1 MSQGLAEAFS
11 SPLQPSALG
20 NAFNQLG
27 GPEPSLAD
35 AFAQPIQS
43 SVTIEQTIMPTIE
56 IEGNSIPMPE
66 GFDRLSEEEQAVAIE
81 EVAKKIREI
90 RQKNEN
96 DQKIINELNES
107 INKNGTAEVVDE
119 VTKDAVGGFP
129 GFFPGAYGGAKFM
142 SALAPHPL
150 LKPGMALVGG
160 LGGGIGGSA
169 VTGPYVRAVTD
180 PMVDGAKDF
189 VENKTVLG
197 KQGMASLGEGAG
209 VGVPSIIDNS
219 SAPYTSVDSSS
230 TGVLPPTPLVP

>member
-20 NAFNQLG
+20 DAFNQLS

-43 SVTIEQTIMPTIE
+43 SITIEQTIVPTIE
-56 IEGNSIPMPE
+56 VEGNSIPMPE
-66 GFDRLSEEEQAVAIE
+66 GFDRLSEEEQAIE
-81 EVAKKIREI
+81 IEALGNRIKELRKEREQEVNP
-90 RQKNEN
+90 QDLQ
-96 DQKIINELNES
+96 DQLDSAPTPGE
-107 INKNGTAEVVDE
+107 AMDE
-119 VTKDAVGGFP
+119 YAKDAVGGFP
-129 GFFPGAYGGAKFM
+129 GFFPGAAMGAKFM
-142 SALAPHPL
+142 SSIAPHPL
-150 LKPGMALVGG
+150 LKPGMGLIGG

-180 PMVDGAKDF
+180 PIVDGVK
-189 VENKTVLG
+189 ENTVFG

-219 SAPYTSVDSSS
+219 SVPYTSVDSSS

>member
-20 NAFNQLG
+20 NAFNQLS

-43 SVTIEQTIMPTIE
+43 SITIEQTIIPTIE
-56 IEGNSIPMPE
+56 VEGNSIPMPQ
-66 GFDRLSEEEQAVAIE
+66 GFDRLSEEEQAIE
-81 EVAKKIREI
+81 IEALGNRIKELRKEREQEVNP
-90 RQKNEN
+90 QDLQ
-96 DQKIINELNES
+96 DQLDSAPTPGE
-107 INKNGTAEVVDE
+107 AMDE
-119 VTKDAVGGFP
+119 YAKDAVGGFP